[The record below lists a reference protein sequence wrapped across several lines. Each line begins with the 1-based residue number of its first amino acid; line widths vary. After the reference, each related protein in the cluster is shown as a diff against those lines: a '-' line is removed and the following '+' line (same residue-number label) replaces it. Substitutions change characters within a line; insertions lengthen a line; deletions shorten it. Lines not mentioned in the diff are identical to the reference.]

1 MHKIIIFPE
10 NLKIFSRFH
19 PVDLGRVVTL
29 NTVGFLFGLIT
40 LQSGFTLFRS
50 MAVSIKTEW
59 SIIYIEGLQDIISKK
74 LSYSEDRFYK

>member
-50 MAVSIKTEW
+50 MAVSIK
-59 SIIYIEGLQDIISKK
+59 IIYIEGLQDIISKK